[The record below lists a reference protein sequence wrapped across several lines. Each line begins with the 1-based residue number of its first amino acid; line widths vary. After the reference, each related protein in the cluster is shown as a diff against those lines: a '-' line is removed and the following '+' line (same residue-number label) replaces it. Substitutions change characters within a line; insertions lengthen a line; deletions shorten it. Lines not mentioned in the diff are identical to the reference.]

1 MSSLLKFCSSNSFCC
16 NKLLISVGKF
26 FFLISQMNSVFC
38 QKAPKN
44 AELNGPVQAQDPSND
59 PNIFF
64 DPALQKSVTKGS
76 QANTEPFGGA
86 ASDSGS
92 SDTASSTAS
101 DANLAVD
108 PTASCVS
115 YQCLYPVILAI

>member
-1 MSSLLKFCSSNSFCC
+1 MR
-16 NKLLISVGKF
+16 
-26 FFLISQMNSVFC
+26 NSVFC

-44 AELNGPVQAQDPSND
+44 AELNGLVQAQDPSND

-115 YQCLYPVILAI
+115 YQCLYPVILAIQTTICRISVL